1 MSRHYLVNSSTAIS
15 HLSPPTRVFDGSC
28 LYDREVDNVVA
39 FVGVAAVIV
48 VLPGPDMALVLRNG
62 VAHGRR
68 GAVATA
74 LGINAGLLVW
84 ALAAALGIAAI
95 LRASG
100 TAFTILKLAGAA
112 YLVWLGIRA
121 LHDAWR
127 GSSSDSSERPPRR
140 KNSPFRQGLLS
151 NLFNPKIALVY
162 TTLIPQ
168 FVDRGGS
175 EIAQTFLL
183 AGIFIAMGLVW
194 LTGYALLI
202 AKIGELLKRSSVR
215 RLVNAV
221 AGTMLTAL
229 GVRLAFERR

>member
-1 MSRHYLVNSSTAIS
+1 MEDVI
-15 HLSPPTRVFDGSC
+15 
-28 LYDREVDNVVA
+28 A
-39 FVGVAAVIV
+39 FAGVAALIV
-48 VLPGPDMALVLRNG
+48 VVPGPDMALVLRNG
-62 VAHGRR
+62 VSYGRR
-68 GAVATA
+68 AAVATA

-84 ALAAALGIAAI
+84 ALAAALGIAAV
-95 LRASG
+95 LHASG
-100 TAFTILKLAGAA
+100 TAFAVLKLAGAV
-112 YLVWLGIRA
+112 YLVWLGVRA

-127 GSSSDSSERPPRR
+127 GASDSSSASRLQRR
-140 KNSPFRQGLLS
+140 KASPFRQGLLS

-175 EIAQTFLL
+175 ELAQTFLL

-194 LTGYALLI
+194 LTAYALLV
-202 AKIGELLKRSSVR
+202 AKLGALLRRASVR

-221 AGTMLTAL
+221 SGAVLTAL